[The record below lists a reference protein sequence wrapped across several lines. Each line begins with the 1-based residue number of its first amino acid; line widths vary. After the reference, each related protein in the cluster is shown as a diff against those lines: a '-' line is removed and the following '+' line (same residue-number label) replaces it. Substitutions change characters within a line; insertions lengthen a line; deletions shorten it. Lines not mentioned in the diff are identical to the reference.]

1 MLTLIF
7 TFIVGIILPVFTS
20 SSVEVLRILPEA
32 DRFVDD
38 LLLSPALPA
47 RWLAGVTLGQLHPI
61 RGGNPRKVAVGVCE
75 DARVGR
81 AVADLVVEDVDG
93 VAGLGH
99 REGSGEGISVLA
111 DFPQRP
117 TARVSK
123 DKTTA
128 LTWVSVALS
137 ASRVECG
144 CIHPFWI
151 FAFCLFNLIQSK

>member
-20 SSVEVLRILPEA
+20 SSVEVLRILAEA

-75 DARVGR
+75 D
-81 AVADLVVEDVDG
+81 
-93 VAGLGH
+93 
-99 REGSGEGISVLA
+99 
-111 DFPQRP
+111 
-117 TARVSK
+117 
-123 DKTTA
+123 
-128 LTWVSVALS
+128 
-137 ASRVECG
+137 SRV
-144 CIHPFWI
+144 
-151 FAFCLFNLIQSK
+151 A